1 MLIREGEKECV
12 YGGDQKGRGGIIM
25 NCRICGRENCVA
37 DPFLD
42 WKPVKL
48 STNGIDVICFVCIS

>member
-12 YGGDQKGRGGIIM
+12 YGGDQRGIM

-42 WKPVKL
+42 GKPVKL